1 MSEHLEIALLH
12 AFVTVADNR
21 SFTSAGHFLFRTQSA
36 VSMQIK
42 RLEALVG
49 KRLLDRT
56 GRDIRLT
63 EEGEVLLSFAREM
76 LKLNRAALASLA
88 ARPVEGTVRVGMPD
102 DYAQVY
108 LPGVLGQFASLYPH
122 ITLEIVG
129 ELSGTL
135 LDMTERGELD
145 LVLMTRQPQQDSGE
159 VVSSIPLAWVGAR
172 DRFAYMQDPI
182 PLALFPVGCV
192 FREHALRTLS
202 DAGKQ
207 WRVAYCGPSYAG
219 GEIAVTSGLAIT
231 VVTENMVPPGWRI
244 LTEEEGFPKLP
255 RADLVLLK
263 GRTEFPAAVECLYN
277 YLKAA
282 VSDTDAVTDYHYPR
296 DH

>member
-12 AFVTVADNR
+12 AVVTVADNR
-21 SFTSAGHFLFRTQSA
+21 SFTNAGQFLFRTQSA

-63 EEGEVLLSFAREM
+63 QEGEVLLSYAREM
-76 LKLNRAALASLA
+76 LRLNRAALASLSA
-88 ARPVEGTVRVGMPD
+88 LPVEGTLRVGMPD
-102 DYAQVY
+102 DYAQAY
-108 LPGVLGQFASLYPH
+108 LPGVLTQFSSLYPG

-129 ELSGTL
+129 ELSGAL
-135 LDMTERGELD
+135 LEMTERGDLD
-145 LVLMTRQPQQDSGE
+145 LALMTRQPHQDSGD
-159 VVSSIPLAWVGAR
+159 VVSSIPLVWVCAR
-172 DRFAYMQDPI
+172 DRFTYLEDPL

-192 FREHALRTLS
+192 FREQALRALS
-202 DAGKQ
+202 TVGKK

-219 GEIAVTSGLAIT
+219 GEIAVSSGLAVT
-231 VVTENMVPPGWRI
+231 VVAENMVPAGWRV
-244 LTEEEGFPKLP
+244 LGEAEGLPKLP
-255 RADLVLLK
+255 KFDLVILR

-282 VSDTDAVTDYHYPR
+282 TSDIPEAGS
-296 DH
+296 

>member
-63 EEGEVLLSFAREM
+63 EEGEVLLSYAREM
-76 LKLNRAALASLA
+76 LRLNRAALASLA
-88 ARPVEGTVRVGMPD
+88 ALPVEGTVRVGMPD

-108 LPGVLGQFASLYPH
+108 LPGVLSQFASLYPG

-129 ELSGTL
+129 ELSGAL
-135 LDMTERGELD
+135 LEMTERGELD
-145 LVLMTRQPQQDSGE
+145 LALMTRQPQQDSGD
-159 VVSSIPLAWVGAR
+159 VVASIPLVWVCAR
-172 DRFAYMQDPI
+172 DRFAYLQDPL

-192 FREHALRTLS
+192 FRELALRALS
-202 DAGKQ
+202 DIGKQ

-219 GEIAVTSGLAIT
+219 GEIAVSSGLAVT
-231 VVTENMVPPGWRI
+231 VVAENMVPPGWRI
-244 LTEEEGFPKLP
+244 LTEEEGFPRLP
-255 RADLVLLK
+255 KADLVLLR
-263 GRTEFPAAVECLYN
+263 GRTEFPAAVEALYN
-277 YLKAA
+277 YLKASVCDSNSVA
-282 VSDTDAVTDYHYPR
+282 ND
-296 DH
+296 